1 MVFVYIV
8 SVQWTAVSIS
18 RNRDCME
25 GHGTFGVTPGV
36 VFIQGPKV
44 VGKQ

>member
-1 MVFVYIV
+1 
-8 SVQWTAVSIS
+8 
-18 RNRDCME
+18 ME